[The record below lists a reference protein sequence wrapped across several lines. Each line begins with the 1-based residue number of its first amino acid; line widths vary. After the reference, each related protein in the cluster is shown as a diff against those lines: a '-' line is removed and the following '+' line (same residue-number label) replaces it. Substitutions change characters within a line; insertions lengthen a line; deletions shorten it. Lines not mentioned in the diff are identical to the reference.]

1 MLVNLGIHT
10 LFTLILAYYYYNTF
24 RLIPHFIQ
32 VYYISSLYYI
42 STVQCSLTLFITT
55 YLSQHVVEN
64 HWEQL
69 ITKHIINRY
78 RLISSSYWTLSFF
91 VIIKAETTMITITAT
106 ATTTTGSCTKK
117 KFNVWSVL
125 AVVEPLCRNS
135 EMKNK

>member
-55 YLSQHVVEN
+55 YLSQQN
-64 HWEQL
+64 L
-69 ITKHIINRY
+69 IYGRSY
-78 RLISSSYWTLSFF
+78 R
-91 VIIKAETTMITITAT
+91 
-106 ATTTTGSCTKK
+106 
-117 KFNVWSVL
+117 
-125 AVVEPLCRNS
+125 R
-135 EMKNK
+135 

>member
-55 YLSQHVVEN
+55 YLSQQES
-64 HWEQL
+64 L
-69 ITKHIINRY
+69 ILN
-78 RLISSSYWTLSFF
+78 TLPHYK
-91 VIIKAETTMITITAT
+91 VRK
-106 ATTTTGSCTKK
+106 
-117 KFNVWSVL
+117 
-125 AVVEPLCRNS
+125 PL
-135 EMKNK
+135 

>member
-55 YLSQHVVEN
+55 YLSQ
-64 HWEQL
+64 QL
-69 ITKHIINRY
+69 CYITNSIQ
-78 RLISSSYWTLSFF
+78 ISLEKQIRTVIPLFSSIHFTFPCHSCPKSQILLLLSRCFYSF
-91 VIIKAETTMITITAT
+91 PV
-106 ATTTTGSCTKK
+106 G
-117 KFNVWSVL
+117 
-125 AVVEPLCRNS
+125 
-135 EMKNK
+135 

>member
-55 YLSQHVVEN
+55 YLSQHPPIMKDFID
-64 HWEQL
+64 Q
-69 ITKHIINRY
+69 
-78 RLISSSYWTLSFF
+78 ISIKLYHSF
-91 VIIKAETTMITITAT
+91 K
-106 ATTTTGSCTKK
+106 
-117 KFNVWSVL
+117 
-125 AVVEPLCRNS
+125 
-135 EMKNK
+135 

>member
-55 YLSQHVVEN
+55 YLSQHSIPQ
-64 HWEQL
+64 QL
-69 ITKHIINRY
+69 LEPK
-78 RLISSSYWTLSFF
+78 SKTLSN
-91 VIIKAETTMITITAT
+91 K
-106 ATTTTGSCTKK
+106 
-117 KFNVWSVL
+117 
-125 AVVEPLCRNS
+125 PLSN
-135 EMKNK
+135 

>member
-55 YLSQHVVEN
+55 YLSQHYSVLFSLVE
-64 HWEQL
+64 
-69 ITKHIINRY
+69 
-78 RLISSSYWTLSFF
+78 
-91 VIIKAETTMITITAT
+91 
-106 ATTTTGSCTKK
+106 GK
-117 KFNVWSVL
+117 KFASSRKGRARGIVDRQRLLMNHMCYKDQTRAVL
-125 AVVEPLCRNS
+125 KLQSCRVLGVN
-135 EMKNK
+135 